1 MHSNLSPRR
10 KLIVVGDGACGKTCL
25 LHVYTHKGFPEVKVV
40 TSHDIMRAQ
49 QLIFSFF
56 MIIEICTYCISEL
69 GRGRSSPRQNIST

>member
-40 TSHDIMRAQ
+40 TSHDIMHAQ

-56 MIIEICTYCISEL
+56 YDNRNMYL
-69 GRGRSSPRQNIST
+69 LYFRAG